1 MVRGAVSGADL
12 EAVRGGERGRHIGLG
27 GAHRLGQTEPLGEAG
42 SDRVGLRAQR
52 CRTPIARFAKLSRSA
67 ITVII

>member
-1 MVRGAVSGADL
+1 MVRRAVAGADL
-12 EAVRGGERGRHIGLG
+12 DPIRGGERLRHVGLG